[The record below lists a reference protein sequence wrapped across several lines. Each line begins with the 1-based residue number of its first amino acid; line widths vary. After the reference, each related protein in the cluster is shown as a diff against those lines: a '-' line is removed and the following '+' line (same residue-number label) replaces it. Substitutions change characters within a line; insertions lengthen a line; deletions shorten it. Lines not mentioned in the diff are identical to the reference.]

1 MYNKVKLEVY
11 KRILLF
17 DILYQKIGDVSQTI
31 QHQKTSIKITDV
43 PTDHSLFSYYMN
55 KVCGNKKL

>member
-43 PTDHSLFSYYMN
+43 PTDYSLFSY
-55 KVCGNKKL
+55 